1 MTVSE
6 KKQKDYALAL
16 HARVTRG
23 VPEKKRQDY
32 AFRHQ
37 FDEKPSITPG
47 CPGRGVPA
55 LCFSVH
61 MYALQMACCGGLVA
75 QARPA
80 DPRQASWF
88 CTAKP

>member
-47 CPGRGVPA
+47 CPGKAVQFFIAIQVKVEPEVSTQFIGSLHDLLGCCKILA
-55 LCFSVH
+55 SH
-61 MYALQMACCGGLVA
+61 AC
-75 QARPA
+75 P
-80 DPRQASWF
+80 F
-88 CTAKP
+88 